1 MDKFLTLR
9 SHQCDQIRKRSK
21 NLSDE
26 MISKI
31 KDHNLILEDN
41 DFWKSFFKRIGE
53 GDSLRMIAS
62 DYRIPK
68 STLWDW
74 IQRDQNLITRY
85 GEAQQSRAMHHAHSV
100 EELIEKVECG
110 EMDPHVARV
119 SIDARKWLAAKFY
132 PKMFSDRYKLDVESR
147 DLSLQHLDALKQMM
161 K

>member
-1 MDKFLTLR
+1 MNYQALDLVNRSLIKVQKDSQIKMDCELA
-9 SHQCDQIRKRSK
+9 DP
-21 NLSDE
+21 
-26 MISKI
+26 KI
-31 KDHNLILEDN
+31 VLQDS
-41 DFWKSFFKRIGE
+41 DFWKSFFQRIGE
-53 GDSLRMIAS
+53 GDSLRMIAR

-74 IQRDQNLITRY
+74 IQRNQDLMTQY

-100 EELIEKVECG
+100 EELIEKVERG

-132 PKMFSDRYKLDVESR
+132 PKMFSDKYKLDVETR
-147 DLSLQHLDALKQMM
+147 DLNLQHLDALKQMM